1 MNTYKNK
8 NFHVHKFIVLSTL
21 FSSFCVFSNAQDSNA
36 LMKFLR
42 EIWSGFKINFTG
54 NSKSY
59 NLTSMHSSKKT
70 KFTPLNPTSNLP

>member
-21 FSSFCVFSNAQDSNA
+21 VSSFCVFLNAQNSNA

-42 EIWSGFKINFTG
+42 GI
-54 NSKSY
+54 
-59 NLTSMHSSKKT
+59 
-70 KFTPLNPTSNLP
+70 